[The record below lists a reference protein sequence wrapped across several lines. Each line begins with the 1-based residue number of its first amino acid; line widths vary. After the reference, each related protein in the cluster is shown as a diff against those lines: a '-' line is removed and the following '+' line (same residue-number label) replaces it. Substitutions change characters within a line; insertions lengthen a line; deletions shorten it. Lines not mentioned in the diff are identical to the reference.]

1 MQVVRITL
9 TAVDGL
15 GNTVDFPLTVR
26 VNPGQPVLK
35 GSIPDIAVA
44 QDETLQFQMEP
55 GKFEMNSPAGSFIL
69 RSELVI
75 RQVRVLLI
83 AEYNVACRAQ
93 DERCCLMMSFLTYF
107 PPPPFAP
114 LILLLYRTYI

>member
-1 MQVVRITL
+1 MLKTSLSHRGVKTHMQVVRITL

-93 DERCCLMMSFLTYF
+93 DERCCLMMSFLT
-107 PPPPFAP
+107 
-114 LILLLYRTYI
+114 

>member
-1 MQVVRITL
+1 MRITL

-15 GNTVDFPLTVR
+15 GNTIDFPLTVR
-26 VNPGQPVLK
+26 VNPGRPVLK
-35 GSIPDIAVA
+35 GSIPDIALA

-75 RQVRVLLI
+75 RQVRGLLI
-83 AEYNVACRAQ
+83 QYNAEFRAQ
-93 DERCCLMMSFLTYF
+93 DECCCFMLVFPDLLA
-107 PPPPFAP
+107 PPPPFP
-114 LILLLYRTYI
+114 FIM